1 VSRIRAKT
9 SCADT
14 LQERRARMIAKASRS
29 TGALSA
35 RPSLTPK
42 DTGSSMHSMK
52 PLSDSRRNPTKP
64 SMFDDG
70 MTAVPA
76 PIVAYDSRGENAGSP
91 KSTRRTPAAADAQ
104 ASPKSPNSSSRR
116 HRHERSLSKE
126 PAPLAPVALAPVVQ
140 ATTHRYQ
147 PARPSPLALAAKSQT
162 PTTDGRPTIVSPT
175 SSSRSR
181 NGSLTASEIKAAE
194 RKPDE
199 TVPKWGQKPFRSAGT
214 THSEPTS
221 PTGDINADSAPGGY
235 PDENSEDDDPFEH
248 AKYDRHRSTA
258 STHVSS
264 VDGRITK
271 RDTVRQSRDRD
282 VMGGIAEWQEEMA
295 VGREQSHQRGLSYP
309 YPPQQY
315 TSQQYQDDGATP
327 RGNDP
332 FYGNEYR
339 NDAYR

>member
-1 VSRIRAKT
+1 MKT
-9 SCADT
+9 
-14 LQERRARMIAKASRS
+14 L
-29 TGALSA
+29 
-35 RPSLTPK
+35 P
-42 DTGSSMHSMK
+42 
-52 PLSDSRRNPTKP
+52 DSRRNPAKP

-91 KSTRRTPAAADAQ
+91 KSARRTPAAVDAS

-140 ATTHRYQ
+140 APMHRYQ

-162 PTTDGRPTIVSPT
+162 TTSDSRPPIVSPT

-181 NGSLTASEIKAAE
+181 NGSLTAPEIKAGE

-199 TVPKWGQKPFRSAGT
+199 TVPKWGQKPFRCAATTPSA
-214 THSEPTS
+214 SEPTS
-221 PTGDINADSAPGGY
+221 PTGDLNADGA
-235 PDENSEDDDPFEH
+235 ENSEDDDPFEH

-282 VMGGIAEWQEEMA
+282 VMGGIAEWQEETA
-295 VGREQSHQRGLSYP
+295 VGREQSHQRGSSYP
-309 YPPQQY
+309 NPPQQY
-315 TSQQYQDDGATP
+315 TSQQYQDDGAMP

-332 FYGNEYR
+332 FYGDEYR